1 MGPKKIAKCD
11 PKKAKYDL
19 ICYEKIF
26 VKIKKKRFVFQ
37 SCYLFTYA
45 CTTITLLDF
54 LAILIKNLS
63 RFKL

>member
-1 MGPKKIAKCD
+1 MQANMPQKI
-11 PKKAKYDL
+11 AKYDL

-26 VKIKKKRFVFQ
+26 AKIKKKKRFVFQ